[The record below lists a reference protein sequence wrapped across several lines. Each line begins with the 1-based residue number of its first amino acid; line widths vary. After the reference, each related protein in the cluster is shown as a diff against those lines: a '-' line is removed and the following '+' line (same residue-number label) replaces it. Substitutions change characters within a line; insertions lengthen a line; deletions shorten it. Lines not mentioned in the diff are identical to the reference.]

1 MDDDSWTRLVDCIS
15 CVHEVTFREMTDE
28 ILTRKKEYLQT
39 LSNVFEVFFFFFFFP
54 TKRNWRGSKKKK
66 KKFRPIIR
74 NRSKVSKCTEDV
86 SGYF

>member
-39 LSNVFEVFFFFFFFP
+39 LSNVFEVFFFFFFFL
-54 TKRNWRGSKKKK
+54 RRGIGEEVKKKK
-66 KKFRPIIR
+66 K
-74 NRSKVSKCTEDV
+74 VSADNTE
-86 SGYF
+86 S